1 MLPQQAARS
10 LPAKTEGSSVPM
22 GQFYFNHETSHSF
35 WARKAKLEHSLCLI
49 LTRSHSTSSVSFGKL
64 QASDGRIKVE
74 KTKSVHFYHSVTYSF
89 QHVPDGILTPNLIFL
104 LRKVA
109 FTLRHSL
116 GQAVF
121 SRGSDYCCK
130 VGPSLREEVWNLS
143 WSWVESLP

>member
-1 MLPQQAARS
+1 M
-10 LPAKTEGSSVPM
+10 
-22 GQFYFNHETSHSF
+22 
-35 WARKAKLEHSLCLI
+35 
-49 LTRSHSTSSVSFGKL
+49 
-64 QASDGRIKVE
+64 E

-130 VGPSLREEVWNLS
+130 VGPSLREEV
-143 WSWVESLP
+143 